1 MRGGWRG
8 WATIKQQSTEKKDTN
23 ADLTLCFPLSCSG
36 KSLLKVKGG
45 GEVPKISSKVPLR
58 LMAEPALV
66 NSVDVL
72 VGMVF
77 DVDLPVDNQL

>member
-36 KSLLKVKGG
+36 KSSLEVKGG
-45 GEVPKISSKVPLR
+45 GEVPKISSKVPLHS
-58 LMAEPALV
+58 MAEPALV
-66 NSVDVL
+66 DSVNIF
-72 VGMVF
+72 VGVVF
-77 DVDLPVDNQL
+77 DVDLSVDNQL